1 MRLNSLFQTC
11 LYIVIIM
18 TVFSLSVTL
27 ISSLGIF
34 GSLDSGVSTDLENE
48 SSTFESISD
57 ITMND
62 FWSFLSSEEGLTSII
77 GLGATVGL
85 AILTR
90 SPTLIGVGL
99 FSTVFWTSYM
109 NVNGILSIGG
119 YLPVELMVIGYI
131 VMFFLW
137 VGAVIGMITG
147 SG

>member
-1 MRLNSLFQTC
+1 
-11 LYIVIIM
+11 M